1 MEWKEIAIAK
11 GRLAKE
17 QGAIIKDWGG
27 RLPVAL
33 IYPNTYS
40 VGMSSLGFQ
49 TVYGQF
55 NAFPT
60 VVCERAFAE
69 PAHTGRQPIT
79 IETQRPLGDFAV
91 LAFSVTYEL
100 DYWNVVWMLRAA
112 GLPPLAAHRDRRHPL
127 VIGGGPALTGNPE
140 PLADIFDAIVLG
152 EAEPV
157 LPGLVAVLLDSIGD
171 DRQDLW
177 QTLARL
183 PGVYVPA
190 LVRPVEEGEKRPQGD
205 QPTGM
210 QTQPQYP
217 QRQFAPDID
226 AFATTSVVLTRQT
239 EFGDMYLI
247 EVSRGC
253 GRGCRFCLA
262 RSITSP
268 VRERSPEKLLAQAK
282 EGLKYR
288 RKIGLIG
295 AATSD
300 YSRMPELV
308 AGLRNMGARIGVSSL
323 RADSLTPEL
332 LQVLVASG
340 TRTVTLAPEAGTAA
354 LRQRIGKGITEGHLH
369 RAAEL
374 CRTYRVP
381 ELKLYFMVGLPGE
394 TEDDVLAIAAL
405 AQEMARLSG
414 CKTTVSVAPFVPKRQ
429 TPFQNVP
436 MLKVAALEQRL
447 SLLQQACR
455 AAGLGYKAE
464 SAAWAMVQYHLAQ
477 GDRRLARVL
486 LEMKA
491 NTLAEWHRAMA
502 RIATGQNLPQ
512 SQEDGRDSEGRRR
525 SSDIG

>member
-27 RLPVAL
+27 RLPIAL

-49 TVYGQF
+49 TVYGQL

-69 PAHTGRQPIT
+69 PTPTGRQPIT
-79 IETQRPLGDFAV
+79 IETQRPLSDFAV
-91 LAFSVTYEL
+91 LAFSVTYEP
-100 DYWNVVWMLRAA
+100 DYWNVIWVLRAA
-112 GLPPLAAHRDRRHPL
+112 GLPPLAADRDRRHPL

-157 LPGLVAVLLDSIGD
+157 LPGLVTVLLESIGD
-171 DRQDLW
+171 NRQDLW
-177 QTLARL
+177 QALACL

-190 LVRPVEEGEKRPQGD
+190 LVRPARGGKREPQGD
-205 QPTGM
+205 QSTGM
-210 QTQPQYP
+210 RVQPQYP

-239 EFGDMYLI
+239 EFGDMYLM

-253 GRGCRFCLA
+253 SHGCRFCLA

-268 VRERSPEKLLAQAK
+268 ARERSPEKLLAQAR

-300 YSRMPELV
+300 YSRMPELI
-308 AGLRNMGARIGVSSL
+308 AGLRNMGAHIGVSSL
-323 RADSLTPEL
+323 RADSLTLEL
-332 LQVLVASG
+332 LQALVASG

-354 LRQRIGKGITEGHLH
+354 LRQRIGKGITEGHLR

-374 CRTYRVP
+374 CRTCRVP
-381 ELKLYFMVGLPGE
+381 KLKLYFMVGLPGE
-394 TEDDVLAIAAL
+394 SEDDVLAIATL

-414 CKTTVSVAPFVPKRQ
+414 CRTTVSVAPFVPKKQ
-429 TPFQNVP
+429 TPFQDIP
-436 MLKVAALEQRL
+436 MMEVNALQRRL
-447 SLLQQACR
+447 SLLQQACQ

-464 SAAWAMVQYHLAQ
+464 SAAWAVVQYHLAQ
-477 GDRRLARVL
+477 GDRHLGRVL

-502 RIATGQNLPQ
+502 RMVQGQC
-512 SQEDGRDSEGRRR
+512 SRAERR
-525 SSDIG
+525 G

>member
-1 MEWKEIAIAK
+1 MEWKEIAIAR

-17 QGAIIKDWGG
+17 QGTIIKDWGG
-27 RLPVAL
+27 RLPIAL
-33 IYPNTYS
+33 IYPDTYS
-40 VGMSSLGFQ
+40 VAMSSLGFQ

-69 PAHTGRQPIT
+69 PAPDGHQPIT
-79 IETQRPLGDFAV
+79 IETQRPLSDFAV

-100 DYWNVVWMLRAA
+100 DYWNVIWTLSAA
-112 GLPPLAAHRDRRHPL
+112 GLPPLAAHRDRTHPL

-140 PLADIFDAIVLG
+140 PLAEIFDAIVLG

-157 LPGLVAVLLDSIGD
+157 LPGLVALLLEGIGD
-171 DRQDLW
+171 DRRHLLKA
-177 QTLARL
+177 LACL

-190 LVRPVEEGEKRPQGD
+190 LSDHGGGGGDGALGD
-205 QPTGM
+205 QSPGARS
-210 QTQPQYP
+210 QPQYP
-217 QRQFAPDID
+217 QRQYAADID

-262 RSITSP
+262 RSITGP
-268 VRERSPEKLLAQAK
+268 VRERSPENLLAQAR

-300 YSRMPELV
+300 YSRLGELL
-308 AGLRNMGARIGVSSL
+308 AGLRRLGARLGVSSL

-332 LQVLVASG
+332 LQALVESG
-340 TRTVTLAPEAGTAA
+340 TRTVTLAPEAGTEA
-354 LRQRIGKGITEGHLH
+354 LRQRIGKGITERHLR

-374 CRTYRVP
+374 CRACRVP
-381 ELKLYFMVGLPGE
+381 ELKLYFMIGLPGE
-394 TEDDVLAIAAL
+394 TEADVSAIAAL

-414 CKTTVSVAPFVPKRQ
+414 CRTTVSVAPFVPKKQ
-429 TPFQNVP
+429 TPFQDMP
-436 MLKVAALEQRL
+436 MLEVPALKQRL
-447 SLLQQACR
+447 SLLQRACR

-464 SAAWAMVQYHLAQ
+464 SAEWAAVQYRLAQ
-477 GDRRLARVL
+477 GDRRLGRVL

-491 NTLAEWHRAMA
+491 NTLAEWQRAMA
-502 RIATGQNLPQ
+502 KVL
-512 SQEDGRDSEGRRR
+512 
-525 SSDIG
+525 